1 MRNIPTELLRTFVT
15 VVELRSF
22 TRAAQLLGITQPA
35 VSTQVKRLG
44 FMLGG
49 DLFDKSAPGV
59 VLTERGEMVANLARR
74 MLALNDQMLDLA
86 VPRPSVPPVRIGM
99 PGDFCAATLPSALAA
114 FRAQF
119 PGLRFQVR
127 GDASENLLRD
137 LRQGRLDLA
146 VALSVAGP
154 GLDARHFWEEDVLWV
169 RSAKNDPIR
178 DPVPLATYGE
188 GFILHRMATSVLNQ
202 VGREYELVYTAVSM
216 MGLIAAV
223 ASGLGVALLP
233 RRSVTQDLVKW
244 ENGPLARSLRIYC
257 GVYPREGADRQVLA
271 LADAI
276 AEALRPH
283 SPLTPEKPATA
294 PRPASTE
301 AVAPLLH
308 AGESP

>member
-74 MLALNDQMLDLA
+74 MLVLNDQMLDLA
-86 VPRPSVPPVRIGM
+86 VPRPTVPAVRLGI
-99 PGDFCAATLPSALAA
+99 PGDFCAATLPTALVA

-127 GDASENLLRD
+127 GDVSENLLRD

-154 GLDARHFWEEDVLWV
+154 GLDARHYWEEDVLWV
-169 RSAKNDPIR
+169 RSAKNGPIR

-202 VGREYELVYTAVSM
+202 VGREYELVYTVFSLV
-216 MGLIAAV
+216 GLIAAV
-223 ASGLGVALLP
+223 AAGLGVTLLP
-233 RRSVTQDLVKW
+233 RRSITSDLVEW
-244 ENGPLARSLRIYC
+244 ENGPLAKSLRIYC

-276 AEALRPH
+276 ADALRPQAAITPKTPTTT
-283 SPLTPEKPATA
+283 PL
-294 PRPASTE
+294 PASAE
-301 AVAPLLH
+301 VVAPLLH
-308 AGESP
+308 AGESS